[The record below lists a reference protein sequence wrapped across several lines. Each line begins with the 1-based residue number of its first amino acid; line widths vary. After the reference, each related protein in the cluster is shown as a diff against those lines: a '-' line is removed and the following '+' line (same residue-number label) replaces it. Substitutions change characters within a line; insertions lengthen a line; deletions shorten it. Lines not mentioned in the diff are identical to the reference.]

1 MLPVNNITFHP
12 AHCDT
17 VFTLVGAG
25 SYSDALYRSIDTG
38 ITWQFVDWFVCPYSM
53 TICAFPYIILLGCI
67 DDYGIYKSEQE
78 DFGET
83 WEHIGRTDNMP
94 YSQITCVAIVEEN
107 IIYAGYYDEKEKSC
121 GIQMTTNGGRDWRK
135 LPIILDDDLIDI
147 LVDSGEPK
155 KFYLAIKSSPGIKF
169 FEYNISNLNKLEN
182 KKVVIKR

>member
-83 WEHIGRTDNMP
+83 WEHIGRPDNMP
-94 YSQITCVAIVEEN
+94 YSQIICVAAVDGN
-107 IIYAGYYDEKEKSC
+107 IIYAGYYDEKKKIS
-121 GIQMTTNGGRDWRK
+121 GIQQTTDSGRNWRK
-135 LPIILDDDLIDI
+135 MQITLKDTLIDI
-147 LVDSGEPK
+147 LNEQNK
-155 KFYLAIKSSPGIKF
+155 IYLVIKSSKNIKF
-169 FEYNISNLNKLEN
+169 IEYNISNFSKINER
-182 KKVVIKR
+182 VVIEK